1 MCELVAD
8 GNGFRLPIF
17 RPAARVFGTLLAWST
32 SLGSLRNEPC
42 PSVIVLFGNRSGLFP
57 VRPALPHGPWFEPVS
72 RHHGI
77 RRANCAHCV
86 INPKRCLFFNCFVV
100 FWHSWKKCCCQ
111 RRECFPVDRWGCWR
125 VDLLL
130 WFVAKSWGVRRRRR
144 RR

>member
-77 RRANCAHCV
+77 RPCELRALCNQPEA
-86 INPKRCLFFNCFVV
+86 L
-100 FWHSWKKCCCQ
+100 SLLQ
-111 RRECFPVDRWGCWR
+111 LLRR
-125 VDLLL
+125 LLAFL
-130 WFVAKSWGVRRRRR
+130 EKVLLPTS
-144 RR
+144 